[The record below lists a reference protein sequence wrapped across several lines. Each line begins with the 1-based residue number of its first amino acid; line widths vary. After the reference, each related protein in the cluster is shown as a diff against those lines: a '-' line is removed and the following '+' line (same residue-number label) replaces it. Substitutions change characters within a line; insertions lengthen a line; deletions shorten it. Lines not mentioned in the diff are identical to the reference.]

1 MLERRRFK
9 INTTPNY
16 SLQKPIKEEKYNV
29 EIPNMNMDLI
39 DSALNRLDLKGKTQ
53 DTALANEVA
62 RATNIENLKANI
74 ESPTL
79 TGTPKAPTA
88 PVNTNDTQIAT
99 TAFVKSVI
107 NALVNGAPE
116 TLDTLKELADAI
128 SENKDMSDALNAAIG
143 TKVDKVDGKE
153 LSTNDY
159 TTEEKDKLSGIDS
172 GAEVNVQADWNE
184 TDTNSDAFIK
194 NKITKLSQLINDSGF
209 KTTDNNTWKANTAES
224 EGYVASGSGQ
234 ANKVWKTDENGNPA
248 WRDDS
253 NTQLTPGVKGDYI
266 FLHSNKISDLSV
278 AKPADNYSVIPILEI
293 VDTNM
298 TEDMYS
304 LEEGYV
310 RLKKGVTYEIT
321 ASVGIKGV
329 NGTVSKYFVIVAGVK
344 FLTPYGGIFADKTY
358 ASSSELNMIYT
369 PEDDITVKLYIIG
382 SYENR
387 ASYCVSTNY
396 TALTIKQL

>member
-1 MLERRRFK
+1 
-9 INTTPNY
+9 
-16 SLQKPIKEEKYNV
+16 
-29 EIPNMNMDLI
+29 MDLI
-39 DSALNRLDLKGKTQ
+39 DSALNRLDLKDKTQ
-53 DTALANEVA
+53 DAAIANEVA

-74 ESPTL
+74 ESPIF

-248 WRDDS
+248 WRDATEIIDEVLSIIKDVASEYFFVTAKDGTTNTGNIKGSDKFNIISWLCTDDS
-253 NTQLTPGVKGDYI
+253 NRMLNTNIDEKRL
-266 FLHSNKISDLSV
+266 DLV
-278 AKPADNYSVIPILEI
+278 NGIIQ
-293 VDTNM
+293 
-298 TEDMYS
+298 
-304 LEEGYV
+304 
-310 RLKKGVTYEIT
+310 LKKGCIYDIEVLLSGGSKDVQCFIMIDGEDISNVGYAYVSNSNISAKTIYEATEDCNLTICLRNPKIPNTYLSFWRDRSWI
-321 ASVGIKGV
+321 A
-329 NGTVSKYFVIVAGVK
+329 
-344 FLTPYGGIFADKTY
+344 
-358 ASSSELNMIYT
+358 
-369 PEDDITVKLYIIG
+369 
-382 SYENR
+382 
-387 ASYCVSTNY
+387 
-396 TALTIKQL
+396 IKQL

>member
-1 MLERRRFK
+1 
-9 INTTPNY
+9 
-16 SLQKPIKEEKYNV
+16 
-29 EIPNMNMDLI
+29 MNMDLI
-39 DSALNRLDLKGKTQ
+39 DSALNRLDLKDKTQ
-53 DTALANEVA
+53 DSALTNEIA
-62 RATNIENLKANI
+62 RATNAENLKANI
-74 ESPTL
+74 ESPVF
-79 TGTPKAPTA
+79 TGIPKAPTA

-99 TAFVKSVI
+99 TAFVKTVV
-107 NALVNGAPE
+107 NAIINGAPE
-116 TLDTLKELADAI
+116 TLDTLKEIADAI
-128 SENKDMSDALNAAIG
+128 SENKGISDVLSDAIG
-143 TKVDKVDGKE
+143 NKVDKVEGKE
-153 LSTNDY
+153 LSDNNY
-159 TTEEKDKLSGIDS
+159 TTEEKDKLSRIDS

-184 TDTNSDAFIK
+184 TDTNSDAFVK
-194 NKITKLSQLINDSGF
+194 NKITKLSQLINDVGF
-209 KTTDNNTWKANTAES
+209 KTTDNNTWKANTANS

-253 NTQLTPGVKGDYI
+253 NMQLVSGVKGDYI
-266 FLHSNKISDLSV
+266 FLHSRKMSNLPV

-329 NGTVSKYFVIVAGVK
+329 NGTVSKYFVIVAGVN
-344 FLTPYGGIFADKTY
+344 FLTPYGGILADKAY

-387 ASYCVSTNY
+387 DAYCVSTNY